1 MIGCISYSSHF
12 VPNGNKGEKLIVK
25 YHTKSCEIE
34 RFAKTSGSGVLN
46 SLYDNT
52 TAYFNGGNK
61 IFYLSFVK
69 APFKEPRGRRLNS

>member
-12 VPNGNKGEKLIVK
+12 VPNGNKDEKLRVK

-46 SLYDNT
+46 SLYDT
-52 TAYFNGGNK
+52 TAYFNGGNN
-61 IFYLSFVK
+61 IFYLSVVK
-69 APFKEPRGRRLNS
+69 APFKEPRGRRLYS